1 MRGRGQIS
9 VLGVVDPRVKDGLS
23 DIRSKEGDKEVEIC
37 MESKREDFP
46 VEKKIKKGKWKLRSR
61 QELAEEDTLM

>member
-46 VEKKIKKGKWKLRSR
+46 VEKK
-61 QELAEEDTLM
+61 D